1 MTATNTEELR
11 ALQEIRQRT
20 TRIESRICRIA
31 DFLGARVG
39 NPSTELKIT
48 GVGEKGANID
58 TPVLDVTL
66 SEIVQFLTANGIA
79 DKVAYIHFNGRLI
92 ATVTA

>member
-1 MTATNTEELR
+1 MSNESNNEDALR
-11 ALQEIRQRT
+11 EVRQRV

-39 NPSTELKIT
+39 NPSNELKIT
-48 GVGEKGANID
+48 GVGVNGANIE

-66 SEIVQFLTANGIA
+66 SEIIQFLTANGVA
-79 DKVAYIHFNGRLI
+79 DKVARVYFNGRLI

>member
-1 MTATNTEELR
+1 MSNEFSNEDALR
-11 ALQEIRQRT
+11 EVRQRV

-39 NPSTELKIT
+39 NPSNELKIT
-48 GVGEKGANID
+48 GVGVNGVNIE

-79 DKVAYIHFNGRLI
+79 DKVARVHFNGRLI